1 MFRELLAS
9 CWILELLD
17 ERAPFVFGELA
28 PVFLDQL
35 HRPIMFPTSAARWSR
50 RAFQLQHARGQADAS
65 EKNQRQDLAS
75 FRRFEQRANG
85 PLYMDL
91 KRMAP
96 CWLPKLRL
104 ESDEL

>member
-35 HRPIMFPTSAARWSR
+35 RHRA
-50 RAFQLQHARGQADAS
+50 
-65 EKNQRQDLAS
+65 
-75 FRRFEQRANG
+75 
-85 PLYMDL
+85 
-91 KRMAP
+91 
-96 CWLPKLRL
+96 
-104 ESDEL
+104 